1 MESKKKIGVGIF
13 NGLFSGTTGKG
24 KTPVADAHDKAQ
36 AMIGD
41 YQVLLKAALGQGAEG
56 YEVACA
62 SDLMGR
68 ENVGIAFSLQDHC
81 VYVLVSDKGRPDD
94 HYLPIWLLDTAKQLT
109 EILRTFV
116 VPDQRAEF
124 TYWGD
129 SQSGRFISY
138 KFKMAE
144 SPAIIKPVGTD
155 SI

>member
-1 MESKKKIGVGIF
+1 MESNKQIGKGIF
-13 NGLFSGTTGKG
+13 NGLFSGGSGKG
-24 KTPVADAHDKAQ
+24 KSPIADAHETVQ

-41 YQVLLKAALGQGAEG
+41 YIALLKTTLGQDAES

-62 SDLMGR
+62 SVLMGL
-68 ENVGIAFSLQDHC
+68 ENVGIAFSLQDHR
-81 VYVLVSDKGRPDD
+81 VYVLVSDAARPDN

-109 EILRTFV
+109 EMLRTFV
-116 VPDQRAEF
+116 VPDQCADF

-138 KFKMAE
+138 KFKMAD
-144 SPAIIKPVGTD
+144 SPTTIVPVGTE